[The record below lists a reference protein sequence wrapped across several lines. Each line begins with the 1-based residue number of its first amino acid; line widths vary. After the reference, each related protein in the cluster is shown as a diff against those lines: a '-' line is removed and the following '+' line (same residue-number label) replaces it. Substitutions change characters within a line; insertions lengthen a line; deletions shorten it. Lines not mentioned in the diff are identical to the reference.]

1 MLLVMQNLHCKIIML
16 TILLWYQF
24 QMTAVKNTQ
33 QPANLV

>member
-1 MLLVMQNLHCKIIML
+1 MQNLHSKIIML